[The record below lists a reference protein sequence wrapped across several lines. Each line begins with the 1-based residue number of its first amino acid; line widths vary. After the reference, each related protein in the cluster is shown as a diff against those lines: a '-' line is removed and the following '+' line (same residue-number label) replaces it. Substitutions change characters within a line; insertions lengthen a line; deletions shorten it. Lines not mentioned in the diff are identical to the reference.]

1 MKANGYCYKAAV
13 FFAMAL
19 ITLSCSYHDYAA
31 IHKTTINADVER
43 MKGSASTNTSVNIS
57 YPENNLITS
66 KEEIPVIAAVV
77 PGEPIES
84 VTLFVN
90 NTAVKTI
97 AARQLQNTIP
107 VELPLPIALGQS
119 KIKIVAQSV
128 SGKITYEE
136 ISVIRIKPIEMANQV
151 VKNRWAVVVGISKY
165 QYAKKGIPPL
175 QYAHNDAQSFMDFLY
190 SPQGGGFKQANTKL
204 LLDQQATTTNIRSSL
219 FTFLKKAEKDD
230 LVIIYFAGHG
240 APETGRPDNLYLI
253 TYDTDPDDLASTA
266 FPMWDM
272 ETALKRYIAA
282 DRVVILADAC
292 HSGGVGQ
299 DSGLRSFG
307 NSNLINSYLAN
318 LDKTKPG
325 RAIMTASET
334 NQLSHEGVQ
343 WKGHG
348 VFTYYLLEALK
359 GKADTDG
366 DGIVTIAEAYKYV
379 YDNVRS
385 ATESQQHPTITGK
398 YDVKLPLAVTR

>member
-1 MKANGYCYKAAV
+1 MKANDYYKTASIV
-13 FFAMAL
+13 VMAL
-19 ITLSCSYHDYAA
+19 IMMSCVFQAA
-31 IHKTTINADVER
+31 VQKTTINADVER
-43 MKGSASTNTSVNIS
+43 MKGSARANTSVKIS

-66 KEEIPVIAAVV
+66 KEEIPVIASII
-77 PGEPIES
+77 PGEPIEY

-90 NTAVKTI
+90 NTAIKTI
-97 AARQLQNTIP
+97 EARQSQNTIP
-107 VELPLPIALGQS
+107 IEFPMPIVLGQS
-119 KIKIVAQSV
+119 NIKVVARSV
-128 SGKITYEE
+128 SGKITFEE
-136 ISVIRIKPIEMANQV
+136 IMVNRIKPIEMANQV

-165 QYAKKGIPPL
+165 LHAKKGIPPL
-175 QYAHNDAQSFMDFLY
+175 QYAHNDAQAFMDFLY
-190 SPQGGGFKQANTKL
+190 SPNGGGFKPSDTKL
-204 LLDQQATTTNIRSSL
+204 LLDEKATTNNIRSSL

-240 APETGRPDNLYLI
+240 APEAGRPDNLYLI
-253 TYDTDPDDLASTA
+253 TYDTDPNDLASTA

-272 ETALKRYIAA
+272 ETALKRYIVA

-299 DSGLRSFG
+299 DTGLRSFG
-307 NSNLINSYLAN
+307 NANLINSYLAN

-334 NQLSHEGVQ
+334 NQLSREGEQ

-366 DGIVTIAEAYKYV
+366 DGIVTIAEAFKYV

-385 ATESQQHPTITGK
+385 ATESQQHPTIRGK
-398 YDVKLPLAVTR
+398 YDVKLPMAVTR

>member
-1 MKANGYCYKAAV
+1 
-13 FFAMAL
+13 
-19 ITLSCSYHDYAA
+19 
-31 IHKTTINADVER
+31 
-43 MKGSASTNTSVNIS
+43 
-57 YPENNLITS
+57 
-66 KEEIPVIAAVV
+66 
-77 PGEPIES
+77 
-84 VTLFVN
+84 
-90 NTAVKTI
+90 
-97 AARQLQNTIP
+97 
-107 VELPLPIALGQS
+107 
-119 KIKIVAQSV
+119 
-128 SGKITYEE
+128 
-136 ISVIRIKPIEMANQV
+136 MANQM

-165 QYAKKGIPPL
+165 QYAEKGIPPL

-190 SPQGGGFKQANTKL
+190 STNGGGFKPANTHL
-204 LLDQQATTTNIRSSL
+204 LLDEKATTNNIRSSL

-240 APETGRPDNLYLI
+240 APEAGRPDNLYLI
-253 TYDTDPDDLASTA
+253 TYDTDPNDLASTA

-299 DSGLRSFG
+299 DAGLRSFG
-307 NSNLINSYLAN
+307 NANLINSYLAN

-334 NQLSHEGVQ
+334 NQLSREGEQ

-366 DGIVTIAEAYKYV
+366 DGIVTIAEVFKYV

-385 ATESQQHPTITGK
+385 ATESQQHPTIRGK
-398 YDVKLPLAVTR
+398 YDPKLPMAVTR

>member
-1 MKANGYCYKAAV
+1 MKANGYCYKAVSIIAV
-13 FFAMAL
+13 AL
-19 ITLSCSYHDYAA
+19 ITLSCIHDYAKVQNTP
-31 IHKTTINADVER
+31 IKADVER
-43 MKGSASTNTSVNIS
+43 MRGSDRANTSVKIS

-66 KEEIPVIAAVV
+66 KEEIPFIASII

-90 NTAVKTI
+90 NAAIKTI
-97 AARQLQNTIP
+97 ETSQSQNTIP
-107 VELPLPIALGQS
+107 VEFPMPIALGQS
-119 KIKIVAQSV
+119 NIKVVARSV
-128 SGKITYEE
+128 SSKITFEE
-136 ISVIRIKPIEMANQV
+136 ITVSRIKPIEMANQV

-165 QYAKKGIPPL
+165 QHAKKGIPPL
-175 QYAHNDAQSFMDFLY
+175 QYAHNDAQAFMDFLY
-190 SPQGGGFKQANTKL
+190 SPNGGGFKPANTNL
-204 LLDQQATTTNIRSSL
+204 LLDEKATTNNIRSSL

-240 APETGRPDNLYLI
+240 APEAGRPDNLYLI
-253 TYDTDPDDLASTA
+253 TYDTDPNDLASTA

-272 ETALKRYIAA
+272 ETALKRYIVA

-299 DSGLRSFG
+299 DTGLRSFG
-307 NSNLINSYLAN
+307 NANLINSYLAN

-334 NQLSHEGVQ
+334 NQLSREGDQ

-366 DGIVTIAEAYKYV
+366 DGIVTIAEAFKYV
-379 YDNVRS
+379 YDHVRS
-385 ATESQQHPTITGK
+385 ATESQQHPTIRGK
-398 YDVKLPLAVTR
+398 YDAKLPMAVTR